1 MLLLKSMK
9 KTPPFL
15 SKKISDQEFR
25 SLFLYRGLLL
35 ALLLFFSLGTK
46 AQGDDC
52 ATALPLTNVTNFCS
66 SAAQYTNSGSTA
78 SGFSVANCWAGTATS
93 DVWFSFVAVGT
104 NALISINGAS
114 MMQPRIAIYSGSC
127 SGTLNQVISGC
138 TNGSG
143 GSPNSQLFNSGL
155 VQGTTYFIR
164 VSTTTAQRGTFQLC
178 INNYTPPPTASAD
191 CGGAGRLCNKNPISV
206 TNLTNGGVNTNE
218 NAGTCLSGIGIFETN
233 SVWYTWTCQTA
244 GTLTMDILPANQI
257 DDIDFI
263 VFQLTTSNPCGPRT
277 AIRCSATS
285 AAGPNG
291 GTGLNA
297 SSTDQNE
304 QVGWSGI
311 EDGYVQQ
318 LNMTA
323 GTSYALLINNTN
335 ATNGFTLNWG
345 GTGTFVGPDANITGA
360 PFVTCAGVPVSL
372 DGSTSTDYVSL
383 SWNFVNGSGAP
394 ANATGPGPHAVTYP
408 NPGTYVAILNATSAQ
423 GCTSVE
429 TATITVS
436 SGVTP
441 TFAAVPAFCSGQPA
455 PAFPTQTNT
464 PVVQGTWSPNVISNT
479 ASGTYTFT
487 PNAGQC
493 STTPVTISVTVNNTV
508 TPTFPA
514 HPQYCL
520 NEVPQTLPATSDNG
534 VSGTWSPATINT
546 STAGT
551 ADYTFTPSGNPCAAP
566 VTVTIVV
573 DAAPTPTFTQIPAF
587 CAGETAPVLPAN
599 STNSISGTW
608 SPATVNNTS
617 SGTYTFTPDAGQ
629 CATTATMS
637 ITVNT
642 TVTPNL
648 TAAGPFCTNSL
659 PVNLTA
665 DIAGGS
671 WSGAGMTPATG
682 AFDPASAGPGTHTVT
697 YVHTQGCGGTN
708 SMDIVV
714 NPLPDSDFTADT
726 LNGCS
731 PVTVHFTTDPSV
743 TASLWEFGDNTTSNT
758 AGVAEHIFQTAG
770 TYSITLT
777 NTFNGCSSSTT
788 KTNYITVFPTPTA
801 GFSMS
806 PQVLSENETNTQFD
820 NLSVDAGT
828 YSWTFGDGG
837 TSSLENPSH
846 EFPKVPGSYEVTL
859 TATSPNGCTDI
870 ATRVVTVRENK
881 IIYVPNTFTPDGDEF
896 NNVFAPVITAGYDT
910 QNYSFVIFNRW
921 GETVFES
928 HDVSKGWDGTYMGK
942 LVQAGIY
949 TWTIRI
955 KSLNDDRYEVFNG
968 HLNMMR

>member
-1 MLLLKSMK
+1 MK
-9 KTPPFL
+9 NTPPFL
-15 SKKISDQEFR
+15 SKEISR
-25 SLFLYRGLLL
+25 KKTHLLFLSRGLFV
-35 ALLLFFSLGTK
+35 LLLFFSSG
-46 AQGDDC
+46 AYSQGDDC
-52 ATALPLTNVTNFCS
+52 SQALALSNVTNFCS
-66 SAAQYTNSGSTA
+66 SATQYTSSGSTA
-78 SGFSVANCWAGTATS
+78 SGFAAAPCWTTTATS
-93 DVWFSFVAVGT
+93 DVWFSFVAIGT
-104 NALISINGAS
+104 NVLISVNGAG

-127 SGTLNQVISGC
+127 AGPLNQVVSGC
-138 TNGSG
+138 TNGTG
-143 GSPNSQLFNSGL
+143 GSQNSQLFNSGL
-155 VQGTTYFIR
+155 IQGTTYFIR
-164 VSTTTAQRGTFQLC
+164 VSTTAAQRGTFQLC

-206 TNLTNGGVNTNE
+206 TNLTSGGANNTE
-218 NAGTCLSGIGIFETN
+218 NAGTCLSGFGIVETN

-244 GTLTMDILPANQI
+244 GTLTMDILPANQV

-263 VFQLTTSNPCGPRT
+263 VFQLSTSNPCGPRT

-285 AAGPNG
+285 VAGPNG
-291 GTGLNA
+291 GTGMNA
-297 SSTDQNE
+297 TSTDLNE
-304 QVGWSGI
+304 QIGWSGI

-323 GTSYALLINNTN
+323 GTSYAVLINNTN

-345 GTGTFVGPDANITGA
+345 GTGTFVGPDANITGG

-372 DGSTSTDYVSL
+372 DGSTSTDYTSL
-383 SWNFVNGSGAP
+383 SWNFLNGSGTP
-394 ANATGPGPHAVTYP
+394 ANATGPGPHSVTYP
-408 NPGTYVAILNATSAQ
+408 NPGIYVAILNATSAL

-441 TFAAVPAFCSGQPA
+441 TFAAVPAFCSGQTA
-455 PAFPTQTNT
+455 PAFPTQTNV
-464 PVVQGTWSPNVISNT
+464 PVVSGTWSPNVISNT

-487 PNAGQC
+487 PNSGQC

-520 NEVPQTLPATSDNG
+520 NDVPQILPTTSDNG
-534 VSGTWSPATINT
+534 VTGTWSPATVNT

-551 ADYTFTPSGNPCAAP
+551 TNYTFTPTGNPCAAP
-566 VTVTIVV
+566 VMVAIVV
-573 DAAPTPTFTQIPAF
+573 DAAPTPAFTQIPAF

-608 SPATVNNTS
+608 SPAIVNNTS

-642 TVTPNL
+642 TVAPNL
-648 TAAGPFCTNSL
+648 NGAGPFCTNNL

-665 DIAGGS
+665 DIAGGT
-671 WSGAGMTPATG
+671 WSGTGITDATG
-682 AFDPASAGPGTHTVT
+682 VFDPANAGTGTHTVT

-714 NPLPDSDFTADT
+714 NHLPGSDFTADV

-731 PVTVHFTTDPSV
+731 PVTVHFTTDPAV
-743 TASLWEFGDNTTSNT
+743 TASSWEFGDNTTSNT
-758 AGVAEHIFQTAG
+758 VGFADHTFNTAG

-777 NTFNGCSSSTT
+777 NTQNGCSSSTT
-788 KTNYITVFPTPTA
+788 KTNYITVYPIPNA
-801 GFSMS
+801 SFSAS
-806 PQVLSENETNTQFD
+806 PQVLSQTETITQFD
-820 NLSVDAGT
+820 NNSVDGDT
-828 YSWTFGDGG
+828 YFWTFGDG
-837 TSSLENPSH
+837 SDSNLENPTH
-846 EFPKVPGSYEVTL
+846 EFPKVPGSYQVTL
-859 TATSPNGCTDI
+859 TVTSSNGCTDDM
-870 ATRVVTVRENK
+870 TRIITVREDK
-881 IIYVPNTFTPDGDEF
+881 LIYVPNTFTPDGDEF

-910 QNYSFVIFNRW
+910 QNYSFTIFNRW

-928 HDVSKGWDGTYMGK
+928 HDVSKGWDGTYLGK

-955 KSLNDDRYEVFNG
+955 KSLNDDSYEVFNG
-968 HLNMMR
+968 YLNMLR

>member
-1 MLLLKSMK
+1 MK
-9 KTPPFL
+9 NTPPFL
-15 SKKISDQEFR
+15 SNETSGKR
-25 SLFLYRGLLL
+25 TVSLLFSQCFLFILLL
-35 ALLLFFSLGTK
+35 VFSFGAK

-66 SAAQYTNSGSTA
+66 SAAQYTNSGSTP
-78 SGFSVANCWAGTATS
+78 SGFAVGSCWTAAATS
-93 DVWFSFVAVGT
+93 DVWFTFVAVGT
-104 NALISINGAS
+104 NALISVNGAS

-127 SGTLNQVISGC
+127 SGGITQVISGC

-206 TNLTNGGVNTNE
+206 TNLTSGGVNNNE
-218 NAGTCLSGIGIFETN
+218 NSGTCLSGFGIVETN

-244 GTLTMDILPANQI
+244 GTLTMDILPANQV

-263 VFQLTTSNPCGPRT
+263 VFQLSTSNPCGPRT
-277 AIRCSATS
+277 PIRCSATS
-285 AAGPNG
+285 VAGPNG

-323 GTSYALLINNTN
+323 GTSYAVLINNTN

-345 GTGTFVGPDANITGA
+345 GTGTFVGPDANITGG

-372 DGSTSTDYVSL
+372 DGSTSTDYTSL
-383 SWNFVNGSGAP
+383 SWNFINGSGTP
-394 ANATGPGPHAVTYP
+394 ANATGPGPHSVTYP
-408 NPGTYVAILNATSAQ
+408 TAGTYVAILNATSAL

-441 TFAAVPAFCSGQPA
+441 TFAAVPAFCSGQAA
-455 PAFPTQTNT
+455 PAFPAQTNT
-464 PVVQGTWSPNVISNT
+464 PVVQGTWSPNAISNT

-487 PNAGQC
+487 PNSGQC
-493 STTPVTISVTVNNTV
+493 STTPVNISVTVNPSV
-508 TPTFPA
+508 TPTFQA
-514 HPQYCL
+514 HPQYCV
-520 NEVPQTLPATSDNG
+520 NDVPQILPGTSDNG
-534 VSGTWSPATINT
+534 VTGTWSPAAISTA
-546 STAGT
+546 TAGT
-551 ADYTFTPSGNPCAAP
+551 ANYTFTPTGNPCAAP
-566 VTVTIVV
+566 VTITISVG
-573 DAAPTPTFTQIPAF
+573 AAPTPAFTQIPAF
-587 CAGETAPVLPAN
+587 CAGETAPVLPAS

-608 SPATVNNTS
+608 SPATVSNTS

-637 ITVNT
+637 ITVNNP
-642 TVTPNL
+642 VTPNL
-648 TAAGPFCTNSL
+648 TAVGPFCTNSL
-659 PVNLTA
+659 PVNLSA
-665 DIAGGS
+665 DIPGGT
-671 WSGAGMTPATG
+671 WSGPGITPATG
-682 AFDPASAGPGTHTVT
+682 AFDPVNAGAGTHTVT

-714 NPLPDSDFTADT
+714 NPLPNSDFTAD
-726 LNGCS
+726 LLSGCS
-731 PVTVHFTTDPSV
+731 PLTVHFASDPAV
-743 TASLWEFGDNTTSNT
+743 TASSWEFGDNSTSNT
-758 AGVAEHIFQTAG
+758 VGTVEHTFQTAG
-770 TYSITLT
+770 TYSVTLT
-777 NTFNGCSSSTT
+777 NTLNGCSSSTA
-788 KTNYITVFPTPTA
+788 KTNYIVVSPVPDA
-801 GFSMS
+801 SFSVN
-806 PQVLSENETNTQFD
+806 PQVLSENETMTQFE
-820 NLSVDAGT
+820 NLSTGADT
-828 YSWTFGDGG
+828 YSWIFGDGAS
-837 TSSLENPSH
+837 SSLENPSH
-846 EFPKVPGSYEVTL
+846 EFPKTPGNYQVVLTVTS
-859 TATSPNGCTDI
+859 ANGCTDD
-870 ATRVVTVRENK
+870 ATRIITVRENK

-910 QNYSFVIFNRW
+910 QNYSFTIFNRW

-928 HDVSKGWDGTYMGK
+928 HDVNKGWDGTYMGK